1 MAEALAFLLA
11 GQGAQHAGM
20 FDALQGRPEAEPIF
34 AASTALLAG
43 TDPRDLVRKPG
54 ADLHQNHR
62 AQILCCTAIAASWAI
77 LSPRVRQAHIL
88 AGYSIGDLAAW
99 HCTGLFDAR
108 TLLQLAAARAEAM
121 DDAGRLSPGG
131 LVAVLGL
138 RRGTIDAVCQE
149 HKAEV
154 AIVNGE
160 DHFVLGCR
168 SDSLAPLVEALKRAR
183 AAVVRLL
190 PVSVAS
196 HTLLLEPA
204 THAFHQ
210 RLAAVTMPEVVP
222 SSVRLLS
229 GLDGESV
236 FKTKPGQ
243 AKLAVAISHT
253 IDWAAC
259 LDACRE
265 AGAITILELG
275 PGHAL
280 ATMARE
286 AIPRARI
293 RSLDDFRTLD
303 GASAWLNTE

>member
-20 FDALQGRPEAEPIF
+20 FDALRGHREAEPIF
-34 AASTALLAG
+34 AGAAALLGGA
-43 TDPRDLVRKPG
+43 DPRDLVRVSG
-54 ADLHQNHR
+54 ADLHQNR
-62 AQILCCTAIAASWAI
+62 LAQILCCTAIAASWAI
-77 LSPRVRQAHIL
+77 LLPRITQPYIL
-88 AGYSIGDLAAW
+88 AGYSLGDLATW
-99 HCTGLFDAR
+99 HCAGLFGTQ

-121 DDAGRLSPGG
+121 DDAGRRSPGG
-131 LVAVLGL
+131 LVAVVGL
-138 RRGTIDAVCQE
+138 RRRLIDVLCRE
-149 HKAEV
+149 HAAEV

-168 SDSLAPLVEALKRAR
+168 SVSLASLVEVLKQAR
-183 AAVVRLL
+183 AAVVRPL

-196 HTLLLEPA
+196 HTSLLEPA

-210 RLAAVTMPEVVP
+210 RLAAVAMPEVVP
-222 SSVRLLS
+222 NSVRLLS

-236 FKTKPGQ
+236 FRTAPAQ
-243 AKLAVAISHT
+243 AKLAAAISNT

-265 AGAITILELG
+265 AGATTILELG
-275 PGHAL
+275 PGRAL
-280 ATMARE
+280 ATLARDV
-286 AIPRARI
+286 IPQARI

-303 GASAWLNTE
+303 GASAWLEAE